1 MSASMA
7 KALAERHAAVERAQ
21 EIAADRQAML
31 DQFKIMSTETLDRQS
46 RAADA
51 RRRPG

>member
-1 MSASMA
+1 MA

-31 DQFKIMSTETLDRQS
+31 DQFKIMSTETLTGSPGPRMP
-46 RAADA
+46 